1 MNKDK
6 VINNI
11 KATIAELN
19 MFKWELE
26 IDIEEAKNNKEL
38 SLEEVNIMIEKGNKD
53 IESIDYILDLI
64 KKLIYRGGIK

>member
-11 KATIAELN
+11 KTTIAELN

>member
-6 VINNI
+6 IINNI

-38 SLEEVNIMIEKGNKD
+38 SLEEVNMVIEKGNKD
-53 IESIDYILDLI
+53 IEAIDYGLSLL
-64 KKLIYRGGIK
+64 KKIVCGG